1 MKTRS
6 WICRT
11 AWLTLALSQGVLV
24 VPVMA
29 ESARHGTIAA
39 LEPIENKGDNVP
51 ERTKRLKNA
60 ASNFGGMAGSFLG
73 LKANS
78 PLGAEAGAAAGTY
91 AGTQVGEKVISNG
104 AASHYMLKIRFDNKS
119 QVIVTKPSAEVS
131 GLAVGSRVSV
141 TGKGEDMRITAE

>member
-6 WICRT
+6 SVSRT
-11 AWLTLALSQGVLV
+11 AWLTLALAQFMLV

-39 LEPIENKGDNVP
+39 LEPIENKGENVP

-73 LKANS
+73 LKSNS
-78 PLGAEAGAAAGTY
+78 PIGVEAGAAAGTY
-91 AGTQVGEKVISNG
+91 AGKQVGDKVVSNG

-119 QVIVTKPSAEVS
+119 QVVVTKPSAEVS
-131 GLAVGSRVSV
+131 GLTVGSRVSV
-141 TGKGEDMRITAE
+141 TGKGENMRITAE